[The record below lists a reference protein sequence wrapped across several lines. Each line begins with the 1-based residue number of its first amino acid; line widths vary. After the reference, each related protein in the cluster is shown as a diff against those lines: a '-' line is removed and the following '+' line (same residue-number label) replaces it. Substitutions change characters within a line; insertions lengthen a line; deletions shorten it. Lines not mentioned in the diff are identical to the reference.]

1 MRNYGSANSGAIAA
15 WNAGATGAGIN
26 VGVIDS
32 GIDFAQPDLAGRIST
47 TLSTDVVV
55 GRNMPTGL
63 LGDNGS
69 PAHGTSV
76 SGVIAAGF
84 NGFGTIGT
92 AYESTIVSIRADVS
106 DCDDPEDDV
115 CFKSGDL
122 VRAIDYAI
130 TNGIPIVN
138 MSLGGEGPLGPTF
151 EAALLRA
158 VNAGIVF
165 TIAAGNAGDEPTGGD
180 PEWPG
185 RYATDPRF
193 AGSII
198 VVGAHDASN
207 QLADFSN
214 RAGVSAAAY
223 ISAAGVDVITACDG
237 TSCWRVNG
245 TSFAAPAVAGALAL
259 LLDAFPNL
267 TGREAV
273 AILLQTAR
281 EAGDPGVDSV
291 YGRGLLDIARA
302 FQPVGSTSVP
312 TASGATVSVTAQR
325 FAYTGA
331 AFGDAFRRGE
341 GLQTVGHD
349 SFDRLFRVDLAAAF
363 GEAPRGEQI
372 RMPQVEQRQ
381 ARLTVDAP
389 LGGRLS
395 LTSST
400 IIENDA
406 FDPAAASR
414 ALTPWLDDRRR
425 EDMMVEYSTGR
436 GAVAF
441 WQGRN
446 GARSPFELG
455 AGDGFASLAQ
465 VDRAWLGAVRLG
477 ALTLTADT
485 GVGDRAMPFRQ
496 EEDDVSTYTRF
507 AMNWAASDT
516 ARLTFAAGALDE
528 RLGPLGSYAPVGSG
542 LEMPSETAFA
552 GVSGR
557 FDLGSG
563 LWLDAEAGFA
573 RTDLAGEF
581 LSLSEQ
587 ALSSSWRLGL
597 TSFCKELGF
606 GCRSLTWSISQ
617 PLRVERGQFSA
628 WLADAPLE
636 YFDELTFSERRFSA
650 TPTGRQIDF
659 ALGSLHALPGGSEL
673 ALRAVVTRD
682 DRHERAAPPAYALMG
697 SWRSTF

>member
-1 MRNYGSANSGAIAA
+1 M
-15 WNAGATGAGIN
+15 
-26 VGVIDS
+26 V
-32 GIDFAQPDLAGRIST
+32 GRIST

-55 GRNMPTGL
+55 GRNNPTGS
-63 LGDNGS
+63 LGANGS
-69 PAHGTSV
+69 PAHGTTV
-76 SGVIAAGF
+76 SSVIAANF

-92 AYESTIVSIRADVS
+92 AYQSTIVSIRADVS
-106 DCDDPEDDV
+106 DCTDPEDTV
-115 CFKSGDL
+115 CFKSADL

-130 TNGIPIVN
+130 ANKVPIVN
-138 MSLGGEGPLGPTF
+138 MSLGGSGPLGSAF
-151 EAALLRA
+151 EAALQRA

-198 VVGAHDASN
+198 VVGAHNSAN
-207 QLADFSN
+207 QLAAFSN
-214 RAGVSAAAY
+214 RAGVSATSY
-223 ISAAGVDVITACDG
+223 ISAAGVDIITACDG

-267 TGREAV
+267 SGRDAV

-281 EAGDPGVDSV
+281 DAGDAGIDTV

-302 FQPVGSTSVP
+302 FQPVGSTAVP
-312 TASGATVSVTAQR
+312 MASGATVSVTSTR

-363 GEAPRGEQI
+363 GEAPRGERI

-389 LGGRLS
+389 MGGQLS

-400 IIENDA
+400 VLEDDA

-425 EDMMVEYSTGR
+425 EDVMVEFSTGR
-436 GAVAF
+436 GAVAL

-465 VDRAWLGAVRLG
+465 VDRAVLGAVRLG
-477 ALTLTADT
+477 ELTFTADA
-485 GVGDRAMPFRQ
+485 GAGDRAMPFRQ
-496 EEDDVSTYTRF
+496 AEDDMSRYARF
-507 AMNWAASDT
+507 AMNWQPSDST
-516 ARLTFAAGALDE
+516 RLTFAAGGLDE
-528 RLGPLGSYAPVGSG
+528 RMGPLGSYVPVGSG
-542 LEMPSETAFA
+542 FEMPSDTTFA
-552 GVSGR
+552 GVSGQ
-557 FDLGSG
+557 FGLGSG
-563 LWLDAEAGFA
+563 LWLDAEMGFA

-587 ALSSSWRLGL
+587 ALSSSWRIGL

-636 YFDELTFSERRFSA
+636 YFDPLSFSERRFSA

-659 ALGSLHALPGGSEL
+659 SLGSQHLLPDGSEL

-682 DRHERAAPPAYALMG
+682 DRHVRSAEPAYALMG
-697 SWRSTF
+697 SWRSAF